1 VRGATVTLLAD
12 RRTDGA
18 LEVARALSAR
28 LRAAVPDHPVV
39 LIADPAFRTRA
50 GKKAGV
56 RDPGE
61 VVGPA
66 SVPALLGRLPARGYA
81 LVAFLGPVRQQ
92 VVAALDRSALV
103 VLLTD
108 VAVASLRAAQRT
120 LRLLTEVGYPV
131 DKVAVVVVT
140 ARSQATIDHN
150 ALRTALRRDVVQV
163 LPRVITSAADEAAY
177 DALVDRIRS
186 A

>member
-1 VRGATVTLLAD
+1 MRGATVTLLAD
-12 RRTDGA
+12 RRTEGA
-18 LEVARALSAR
+18 LEVARSLSAR
-28 LRAAVPDHPVV
+28 LRAAEPGSNVV
-39 LIADPAFRTRA
+39 LIADPAFRPRTRGA
-50 GKKAGV
+50 GS

-61 VVGPA
+61 IVGPA
-66 SVPALLGRLPARGYA
+66 SVPALLGRLPAQGYV
-81 LVAFLGPVRQQ
+81 LLAFLGPVRQQ

-131 DKVAVVVVT
+131 DKVVVVVVT
-140 ARSQATIDHN
+140 ANPQASIDHN
-150 ALRTALRRDVVQV
+150 ALRSALRRDVEQV
-163 LPRVITSAADEAAY
+163 LPRLIASDEDAAAY
-177 DALVDRIRS
+177 DALVGRIRS